1 MPMSKKDA
9 PGNTEDRPYAP
20 GETLDKDGK
29 PIDEI
34 DAAVFAGTED
44 DVRNRKPRV
53 EDLSPGQY
61 AEAKVGKFE
70 GEPGSEEARQHGEK
84 FQAAKMEQRLG
95 THTDYG
101 KSADSVK
108 KEK

>member
-1 MPMSKKDA
+1 MALSKKDA
-9 PGNTEDRPYAP
+9 PGNTADRPIAA
-20 GETLDKDGK
+20 GETLDKDGE
-29 PIDEI
+29 PIDEV
-34 DAAVFAGTED
+34 DAAVLAGTED
-44 DVRNRKPRV
+44 DVRNHEPRV

-61 AEAKVGKFE
+61 AEAKVGPNE
-70 GEPGSEEARQHGEK
+70 AEPGSEEARQHGER

-101 KSADSVK
+101 KPADSIK

>member
-1 MPMSKKDA
+1 MPLQKKDA
-9 PGNTEDRPYAP
+9 PGNAAEADRPIAP
-20 GETLDKDGK
+20 GETLDKDGN
-29 PIDEI
+29 PISEV
-34 DAAVFAGTED
+34 DAAVLAGTDD
-44 DVRNRKPRV
+44 DVRNHGPRV

-61 AEAKVGKFE
+61 AEQKVGTFD

-101 KSADSVK
+101 KPADAVK
-108 KEK
+108 K